1 MEFEFLHKPILFD
14 TDYIRHADDLYI
26 FSLQS
31 DSSDQNHGSCFK
43 QFKNLHPHTKK
54 YNKTYSVESTFW
66 SNKLS

>member
-31 DSSDQNHGSCFK
+31 DLSDQNHGSCFK
-43 QFKNLHPHTKK
+43 QFKNLHPHTIIRLTML
-54 YNKTYSVESTFW
+54 NQLFEVIS
-66 SNKLS
+66 